1 MTLGIYENW
10 YSPYEKQW
18 NSPLTVVAHAGAPL
32 LIHSPRYNT
41 PLHDF
46 GIDKPFALD
55 RGTLVQQKLA
65 AEFGDRVSTVEPD
78 PISVSDALLVH
89 TAEYLQTLKDPA
101 TWREIFE
108 LSDAEYDPARAT
120 RPLNELFDDIAFK
133 SGGTML
139 AVELALRQGLAANL
153 GGGYH
158 HAFPNEGRGFCVLHD
173 IAIAIRSAKKRNL
186 CRRCLVID
194 VDFHQGD
201 GTALIFRDDDSVF
214 TLSIHSAEGWPDV
227 KQRSDL
233 DIEITSS
240 ETGSYIGRLE
250 AGLKSALKRFSPDLV
265 MFVAGSDAYELDVLP
280 GTAYLKLSLEQMKK
294 RDELV
299 LNTFA
304 GLGVPLAMVYAG
316 GYGPDVWEVHYFATR
331 RLVEL
336 AL

>member
-1 MTLGIYENW
+1 
-10 YSPYEKQW
+10 
-18 NSPLTVVAHAGAPL
+18 L

-41 PLHDF
+41 PLHEF
-46 GIDKPFALD
+46 GINKPFALD
-55 RGTLVQQKLA
+55 RGTRVQQKLA
-65 AEFGDRVSTVEPD
+65 AEFGDRITTIEPN
-78 PISVSDALLVH
+78 PITVSDALLVH
-89 TAEYLQTLKDPA
+89 TAEYLQTLRNPT

-108 LSDAEYDPARAT
+108 LNEAEYDPTSAS

-139 AVELALRQGLAANL
+139 AVELALRKGLAANL

-158 HAFPNEGRGFCVLHD
+158 HAFPSEGRGFCVLHD
-173 IAIAIRSAKKRNL
+173 IAIAIRSAQKRDL
-186 CRRCLVID
+186 CRRCLVVD

-214 TLSIHSAEGWPDV
+214 TLSIHSAEGWPEV
-227 KQRSDL
+227 KQHSDL
-233 DIEITSS
+233 DIEILSS
-240 ETGSYIGRLE
+240 ETASYIERLE
-250 AGLKSALKRFSPDLV
+250 DGLKTALKRFSPDLV

-280 GTAYLKLSLEQMKK
+280 GSAYLKLSLAQMKK

-299 LNTFA
+299 LDTFA
-304 GLGVPLAMVYAG
+304 RLGVPLAMVYAG